1 MNMTIFDKID
11 SYYEIKGKKE
21 FYYTLLAVVLAIG
34 FIAFYLITPKLS
46 TFANSNEQ
54 KFTKLG
60 KKLNRNRAQLNAL
73 KAQNIRIQRE
83 LKEIHMKLI
92 TLNKNKIYYSQLV
105 NLLDFAHFN
114 KQKWAYFVKN
124 SIIDAKA
131 QGLEVKLVKNIYDEN
146 KSMKKNILSSNDVIV
161 KKINFKLDLKG
172 GYKNFIHYMYEYEN
186 MKPLIRVNSFK
197 IIAPDIYDIEFSLYG
212 YKL

>member
-1 MNMTIFDKID
+1 MNMAIFDKID
-11 SYYEIKGKKE
+11 SYYEMKGKKE
-21 FYYTLLAVVLAIG
+21 FYYTLLAIVLAIG
-34 FIAFYLITPKLS
+34 FIVFYFITPKAS
-46 TFANSNEQ
+46 TFASSNEQ
-54 KFTKLG
+54 KFRQFTQS
-60 KKLNRNRAQLNAL
+60 LNQNLMELNGF

-83 LKEIHMKLI
+83 LKEMHMKFI

-146 KSMKKNILSSNDVIV
+146 KSMKKNILSNEVIV